1 MTEEHKHDH
10 DHKRAHGAGGSGS
23 RRRLKLVLA
32 LTIAYMLAEAIGGF
46 VSNSLALLSDAGH
59 MLTDVAAI
67 LLAML
72 ALWFASRPATHQ
84 KTYGYYRMEILA
96 ALANGVALV
105 VISLLILL
113 EAVQRIRTPEPVRG
127 LEVALIGAGGLLVN
141 AISASLLH
149 RASEENLNMRAAF
162 LHVVSDAIG
171 SLGAI
176 AAGLLI
182 WQKGLLIADPLISI
196 AIAVLIVYGSWQL
209 IRDAVNVLLEG
220 TPAHIDIAAVIAS
233 MRRVGGIREVHDLH
247 VWTISSGKDALSAH
261 VTIGEGASHK
271 AVLEDLHE
279 CLRSEFNIGH
289 LTIQVESAG
298 DSQDDNLRL
307 YQISRRSETEPDEP
321 GSSSNGQTAA
331 AGNTEN

>member
-1 MTEEHKHDH
+1 MTEQHKHDH
-10 DHKRAHGAGGSGS
+10 EHKHTRAGAGSVNRG
-23 RRRLKLVLA
+23 RLRIVLA
-32 LTIAYMLAEAIGGF
+32 LTIIYMLAEAIGGF
-46 VSNSLALLSDAGH
+46 LSNSLALLSDAGH

-67 LLAML
+67 SLAML

-105 VISLLILL
+105 VISLLIFL
-113 EAVQRIRTPEPVRG
+113 EAVQRIRAPEPVRG
-127 LEVALIGAGGLLVN
+127 LEVTIIGAGGLVVN
-141 AISASLLH
+141 GISASLLH

-176 AAGLLI
+176 IAGLLI
-182 WQKGLLIADPLISI
+182 WRKGVLIADPLISI
-196 AIAVLIVYGSWQL
+196 AIAFLIVYSSWQL

-261 VTIGEGASHK
+261 VTITEGASHK
-271 AVLEDLHE
+271 AVLEDLHD
-279 CLRSEFNIGH
+279 CLRTEFNIGH
-289 LTIQVESAG
+289 LTIQVESG
-298 DSQDDNLRL
+298 DEAQDDTLRL
-307 YQISRRSETEPDEP
+307 YQISRRSEIEPDAP
-321 GSSSNGQTAA
+321 GSGNSGQSAA
-331 AGNTEN
+331 AGNGES